1 MDSQEKQ
8 SPISA
13 ISQIGLV
20 RSWNWIIGLLPTT
33 APGFCINAEFLS
45 DHQMKHGK
53 LKLRLLIIGDTY
65 FVLT

>member
-33 APGFCINAEFLS
+33 APGFFINAVS
-45 DHQMKHGK
+45 DRSSNEARQIEVTTSYN
-53 LKLRLLIIGDTY
+53 R
-65 FVLT
+65 